1 LGFGTQGENNVS
13 YDNDPHLVSVQQERK
28 RLEQAVDD
36 IIWDHGVN
44 DPRLSALVTE
54 LQRMKELD
62 ERGVIYEPN
71 F

>member
-1 LGFGTQGENNVS
+1 MS

-62 ERGVIYEPN
+62 EQGVLHEPD

>member
-1 LGFGTQGENNVS
+1 VS

-62 ERGVIYEPN
+62 EQGVLHEPD

>member
-1 LGFGTQGENNVS
+1 MS

-62 ERGVIYEPN
+62 EQGVIYEPT

>member
-1 LGFGTQGENNVS
+1 MS

-62 ERGVIYEPN
+62 EQGVLHEPN